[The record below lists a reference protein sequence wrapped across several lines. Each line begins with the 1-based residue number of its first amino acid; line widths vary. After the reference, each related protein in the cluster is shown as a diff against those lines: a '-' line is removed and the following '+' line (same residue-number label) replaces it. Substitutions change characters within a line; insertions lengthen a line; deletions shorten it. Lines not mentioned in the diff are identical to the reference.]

1 MTDVAEPRPPG
12 SLVSA
17 INWMGGLALLL
28 FWLPVFGP
36 MIAGFVGGVKAGTI
50 GRAIAAVF
58 LPAIGIG
65 VMVTLAVAYLADWV
79 WGWGFLAGLGG
90 VALML
95 LNVGPLL
102 LGALAG
108 GLAAR
113 VGLLKP

>member
-1 MTDVAEPRPPG
+1 MSEVERRHPG

-36 MIAGFVGGVKAGTI
+36 LIGGFVGGVKAGTI

-65 VMVTLAVAYLADWV
+65 IMVAVAVAYLADWV
-79 WGWGFLAGLGG
+79 WVWGFLAGLGG

-102 LGALAG
+102 IGALAG
-108 GLAAR
+108 GIAAR
-113 VGLLKP
+113 AGLLKP